1 MRETKLESK
10 GAVWS
15 PGAGSIS
22 LPPLGANSLAT
33 RNVKAQNECRG
44 IKEYSSSLVYMCES
58 KLADTYCCH
67 TKKTKNKKKQSKK
80 KLLQNHIM

>member
-44 IKEYSSSLVYMCES
+44 IKEYSSSLVYM
-58 KLADTYCCH
+58 
-67 TKKTKNKKKQSKK
+67 
-80 KLLQNHIM
+80 